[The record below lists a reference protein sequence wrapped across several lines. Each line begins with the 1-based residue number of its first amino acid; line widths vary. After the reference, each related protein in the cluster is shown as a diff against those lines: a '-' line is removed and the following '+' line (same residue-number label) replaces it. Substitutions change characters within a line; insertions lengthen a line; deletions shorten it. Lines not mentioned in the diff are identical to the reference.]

1 MIFSNH
7 RMLGAAI
14 ILIPTFTVATLC
26 TWISNG
32 FTLRNR
38 EKNSIEL
45 FCFTLSAFLYHFVG
59 GFYALSAIWWVFI
72 TLLLVYSTCT
82 MYQNRETLV
91 TSDYLFPVYLF
102 NQEGARAE
110 FKLCNTPYIATIV
123 SWASAMLWGI
133 AATLYLP
140 VVYIGIAVS
149 CVLAALFI
157 VHSMVRSRLK
167 IFGAVV
173 VFLKR

>member
-1 MIFSNH
+1 
-7 RMLGAAI
+7 
-14 ILIPTFTVATLC
+14 
-26 TWISNG
+26 
-32 FTLRNR
+32 
-38 EKNSIEL
+38 
-45 FCFTLSAFLYHFVG
+45 
-59 GFYALSAIWWVFI
+59 
-72 TLLLVYSTCT
+72 

-157 VHSMVRSRLK
+157 VHSMVRSRFK
-167 IFGAVV
+167 FFGAVV
-173 VFLKR
+173 VFLKTLRTNTC